1 MDTVSGT
8 VMVAI
13 TSAGVLRTTSP
24 KPEVVA
30 AVLMASIMLDAKDA
44 SAAAVARLSATAS
57 HEEPHATTYVIV
69 KEEPLWRRRLPDGP
83 AMLAVVAT
91 PLLWDM
97 SAESSVSTAP

>member
-30 AVLMASIMLDAKDA
+30 AVLMASMMLDAKDA
-44 SAAAVARLSATAS
+44 SAAAVARLCAA
-57 HEEPHATTYVIV
+57 PN
-69 KEEPLWRRRLPDGP
+69 R
-83 AMLAVVAT
+83 VVR
-91 PLLWDM
+91 
-97 SAESSVSTAP
+97 SGSVGRAAGGRGAKTRD